1 MHKRK
6 GFTLIEL
13 LVVIAVIALLTAI
26 LVPTLQRV
34 RNQARAVVC
43 RAHLKQWG
51 TVLAL
56 YVEDNEG
63 RIPAKRF
70 LDPIWFFRG
79 SWLPEG
85 NPNRP
90 PVYHE
95 LTTKGIACCPMA
107 VNVGKRFMQMTWE
120 DVLPFYDEE
129 WTVVTRD
136 TFTTFG
142 AWEVV
147 SPPPRFRGSY
157 GFNRTGRDGPNTLR
171 NVWDRKSGVETH
183 LAKGRANI
191 PVILDCRRWIGEHN
205 NGEPPPLREGAGE
218 PHNFSINRHNGYTNC
233 LFLDWSVRRVGLKEL
248 WTLKWDEQAD
258 TAARLALGPKPAAC
272 SPKTGPSGCD
282 VSRII
287 EQSSNSCSRRAKT
300 LRMVYKV

>member
-1 MHKRK
+1 MLVWKILLKERRAAVMRKRK

-13 LVVIAVIALLTAI
+13 LVVISIITLLMAI
-26 LVPTLQRV
+26 LMATLQRV

-70 LDPIWFFRG
+70 WEPIWFFRG
-79 SWLPEG
+79 SWVAEG
-85 NPNRP
+85 DPNRP
-90 PVYHE
+90 LVYHD

-107 VNVGKRFMQMTWE
+107 VDVGKSGFQLAWGDGFPFVENTWI
-120 DVLPFYDEE
+120 
-129 WTVVTRD
+129 VVTRQAS
-136 TFTTFG
+136 TAFG
-142 AWEVV
+142 AWQVV

-157 GFNRTGRDGPNTLR
+157 GFNRTGRDGPQTLR

-183 LAKGRANI
+183 LAKGHANI
-191 PVILDCRRWIGEHN
+191 PVILEA
-205 NGEPPPLREGAGE
+205 P
-218 PHNFSINRHNGYTNC
+218 
-233 LFLDWSVRRVGLKEL
+233 
-248 WTLKWDEQAD
+248 
-258 TAARLALGPKPAAC
+258 GPKPAA
-272 SPKTGPSGCD
+272 SGPKTGPSGCD

-287 EQSSNSCSRRAKT
+287 E
-300 LRMVYKV
+300 

>member
-1 MHKRK
+1 MQKAK

-13 LVVIAVIALLTAI
+13 LVVIAVIALLLAI

-34 RNQARAVVC
+34 RNQSRAVVC

-63 RIPAKRF
+63 WIPAKK
-70 LDPIWFFRG
+70 LASPIWFFRG

-85 NPNRP
+85 DPNRP
-90 PVYHE
+90 PVYHD
-95 LTTKGIACCPMA
+95 LTTKDIACCPMA
-107 VNVGKRFMQMTWE
+107 VKVGQRFIQWTWGIGG
-120 DVLPFYDEE
+120 VLPGPEGP
-129 WTVVTRD
+129 WTLVTRESS
-136 TFTTFG
+136 TTFG

-157 GFNRTGRDGPNTLR
+157 GFNRTSSFTLG
-171 NVWDRKSGVETH
+171 NVWDRRSGVETH

-191 PVILDCRRWIGEHN
+191 PVILDCTRWIGEHSN
-205 NGEPPPLREGAGE
+205 VEPPRPREESGLL
-218 PHNFSINRHNGYTNC
+218 HRFSINRHNGYTNC

-258 TAARLALGPKPAAC
+258 TAGPWTKAGRVQPEDWPEWMR
-272 SPKTGPSGCD
+272 SFKD
-282 VSRII
+282 
-287 EQSSNSCSRRAKT
+287 
-300 LRMVYKV
+300 Y